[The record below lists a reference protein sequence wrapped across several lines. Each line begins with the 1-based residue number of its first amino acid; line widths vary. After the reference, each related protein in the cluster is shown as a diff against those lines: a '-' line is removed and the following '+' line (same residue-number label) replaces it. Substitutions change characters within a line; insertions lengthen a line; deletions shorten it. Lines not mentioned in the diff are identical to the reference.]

1 MNHQFGFRERAG
13 ERLVARMQM
22 PGYNF
27 LLAPSALSLLAGVL
41 GLAVS
46 ALCLSSGGK
55 DEVNAG
61 RVGLAASTVLLALG
75 GLLLLAAFALAS
87 PPDRRR
93 LWRAFFRW
101 MIVAAIM
108 VIPTALLFGP
118 TGGFHHHIGF
128 GPFPFFYM
136 VWNGEDPAPGSFQI
150 VEGYEVWLDP
160 IRFVIMVGVWV
171 FVFVIVIAVAAP
183 IPRGVGRPLHD
194 NRAE

>member
-1 MNHQFGFRERAG
+1 
-13 ERLVARMQM
+13 M

-46 ALCLSSGGK
+46 SLGLSSGSK
-55 DEVNAG
+55 DELKAG
-61 RVGLAASTVLLALG
+61 RIGLAASAVLFTLGGVLLLSAL
-75 GLLLLAAFALAS
+75 ALAS
-87 PPDRRR
+87 TSDRAR

-101 MIVAAIM
+101 LIVAAFM

-118 TGGFHHHIGF
+118 SGGFHHHIGF

-136 VWNGEDPAPGSFQI
+136 VWNGEDPARGSFQI

-160 IRFVIMVGVWV
+160 IRFGILVGGWI
-171 FVFVIVIAVAAP
+171 FVFVIVIAVAGP

-194 NRAE
+194 DKAEPHTPAVVGRETDS